1 MVQGGDVGIIVRK
14 AESFKRMNNHS
25 SCRAPGEHRPVLSM
39 ASLPSTVPPPRAY
52 TQQQFSYPQAYGQFA
67 TQQYPPVNYPARP
80 QGLAYSAFQAPF
92 GRKDPTSWIDALPP
106 QELSSVDPE
115 VASKVLSRFI
125 SAELKYEGFE
135 SAEPVALERLEIEV
149 INCRFH
155 IQLGVVSLSLEGQPS
170 SYSGFTPQDP
180 RLRKSCKQDR
190 TAS

>member
-1 MVQGGDVGIIVRK
+1 MT
-14 AESFKRMNNHS
+14 
-25 SCRAPGEHRPVLSM
+25 
-39 ASLPSTVPPPRAY
+39 SLPLTASAY
-52 TQQQFSYPQAYGQFA
+52 PQQQFSYPQAYGQYS

-92 GRKDPTSWIDALPP
+92 GRKDPTSWLDALPP

-135 SAEPVALERLEIEV
+135 SAEPVALERLEAEV
-149 INCRFH
+149 IDCRFFIH
-155 IQLGVVSLSLEGQPS
+155 LGAISPGSVAQSS
-170 SYSGFTPQDP
+170 SYSRVTSQDP
-180 RLRKSCKQDR
+180 RLRKSRKQDR

>member
-1 MVQGGDVGIIVRK
+1 M
-14 AESFKRMNNHS
+14 S
-25 SCRAPGEHRPVLSM
+25 
-39 ASLPSTVPPPRAY
+39 SLPSTVPPARAY
-52 TQQQFSYPQAYGQFA
+52 TQQQFSYPQAYGQYS
-67 TQQYPPVNYPARP
+67 TQQYPAVNYSARP

-125 SAELKYEGFE
+125 SAELKYEGFD
-135 SAEPVALERLEIEV
+135 SAEPVALERLEVEV
-149 INCRFH
+149 INCVFSIH
-155 IQLGVVSLSLEGQPS
+155 LGTISLCLEGQLS
-170 SYSGFTPQDP
+170 SYSGVTPQDP